1 MISNTGYGPLDPAK
15 QLISFIQDLARSVNK
30 IIQTD
35 IIIMDFAEAFDKV
48 SHRYKLSFCGTNWIT
63 DFLNQR
69 TQTVVL
75 EREKSDTISL
85 TSGVPQ
91 GRVLGPILFLVY
103 INDFYEYLKT

>member
-15 QLISFIQDLARSVNK
+15 QLISFIQDLAESVNK

-48 SHRYKLSFCGTNWIT
+48 SHRYKLSFCGINWIS

-75 EREKSDTISL
+75 EGEKSDTI
-85 TSGVPQ
+85 SGVPQ

-103 INDFYEYLKT
+103 INDFHEYLKT